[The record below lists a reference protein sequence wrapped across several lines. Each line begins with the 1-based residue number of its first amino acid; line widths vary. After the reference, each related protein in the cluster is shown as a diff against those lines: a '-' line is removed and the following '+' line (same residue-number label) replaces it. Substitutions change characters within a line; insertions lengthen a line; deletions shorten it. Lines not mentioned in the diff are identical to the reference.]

1 MSFVV
6 FAVTRLPAST
16 RHIPRLA
23 VNRRNDRA
31 IAQVDLRVGKLTL
44 RSSHRALSLQ
54 LMGFRG
60 LEIGKINS
68 LGFVELLLALE
79 GDLAFAS

>member
-1 MSFVV
+1 
-6 FAVTRLPAST
+6 
-16 RHIPRLA
+16 
-23 VNRRNDRA
+23 
-31 IAQVDLRVGKLTL
+31 
-44 RSSHRALSLQ
+44 LSLQ